1 MNGSAS
7 GSTHPSNMTTRRE
20 GSRPELEDERPWL
33 SAIWCLEVA
42 DVGALRVEF
51 GMALALLDEL
61 RRLLGLL
68 DGPGDSGLVLAM
80 RAVRYE

>member
-1 MNGSAS
+1 MAFGY
-7 GSTHPSNMTTRRE
+7 
-20 GSRPELEDERPWL
+20 LV
-33 SAIWCLEVA
+33 LEVA

-68 DGPGDSGLVLAM
+68 DGAGDSGLVLAM
-80 RAVRYE
+80 RAVVTSNRAEELVNLG